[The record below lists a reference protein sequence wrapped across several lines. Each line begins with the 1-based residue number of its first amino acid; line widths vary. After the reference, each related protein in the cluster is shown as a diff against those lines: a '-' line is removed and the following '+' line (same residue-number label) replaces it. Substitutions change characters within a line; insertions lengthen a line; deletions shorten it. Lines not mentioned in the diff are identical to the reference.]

1 MRNFLTKKLNKRWIG
16 FFIIFTIFVV
26 TIWSSNKVVQELKRE
41 EHKRIENYAKSLELV
56 SSSEL
61 IDPKTQDF
69 LFKLIEDNKTIP
81 VALVDEKGNIVDTK
95 NIDENILKNTRHLQ
109 QYVKE
114 MKRADQTIEIEL
126 IDGKNYVHFKNSN
139 LLNQLQYYP
148 VIIILLILTFFG
160 FAYWYFKT
168 IRDTE
173 KSYLWAGMAKETAH
187 QIGTPLSSL
196 MGWVELLKLEDI
208 DQMSV
213 IEIEK
218 DVDRLNRFKKE
229 NIEFIRAFSAGLKSI
244 EIDASGRLLLP
255 KDLMVF
261 AGITKDVVMSV
272 TSNNIIEIWD
282 KKKYEDAVNIP
293 NEDFEN
299 LAERVMG
306 SLGNK
311 EEGSDVS

>member
-1 MRNFLTKKLNKRWIG
+1 M
-16 FFIIFTIFVV
+16 
-26 TIWSSNKVVQELKRE
+26 
-41 EHKRIENYAKSLELV
+41 
-56 SSSEL
+56 
-61 IDPKTQDF
+61 
-69 LFKLIEDNKTIP
+69 
-81 VALVDEKGNIVDTK
+81 GNI
-95 NIDENILKNTRHLQ
+95 
-109 QYVKE
+109 
-114 MKRADQTIEIEL
+114 
-126 IDGKNYVHFKNSN
+126 S
-139 LLNQLQYYP
+139 
-148 VIIILLILTFFG
+148 IILRDKFKSALYQLLGTYECTVDAKGRAMLPSAFKKALNAVLDKG
-160 FAYWYFKT
+160 F
-168 IRDTE
+168 
-173 KSYLWAGMAKETAH
+173 
-187 QIGTPLSSL
+187 
-196 MGWVELLKLEDI
+196 VLKLYTMEDW
-208 DQMSV
+208 QRTK
-213 IEIEK
+213 K

-255 KDLMVF
+255 KDLMAF

>member
-1 MRNFLTKKLNKRWIG
+1 M
-16 FFIIFTIFVV
+16 
-26 TIWSSNKVVQELKRE
+26 
-41 EHKRIENYAKSLELV
+41 
-56 SSSEL
+56 
-61 IDPKTQDF
+61 
-69 LFKLIEDNKTIP
+69 
-81 VALVDEKGNIVDTK
+81 GNISIFLRDKFKSALYQLLGTYECTVDTK
-95 NIDENILKNTRHLQ
+95 GRAMLPSAFKKALNAVLDKGFVLKRSVFGSCL
-109 QYVKE
+109 
-114 MKRADQTIEIEL
+114 EL
-126 IDGKNYVHFKNSN
+126 Y
-139 LLNQLQYYP
+139 
-148 VIIILLILTFFG
+148 T
-160 FAYWYFKT
+160 
-168 IRDTE
+168 
-173 KSYLWAGMAKETAH
+173 M
-187 QIGTPLSSL
+187 
-196 MGWVELLKLEDI
+196 EDW
-208 DQMSV
+208 QRTK
-213 IEIEK
+213 K